1 MSTLCRAKNG
11 DGRGMIGRT
20 MGTKDSFRLIPLPF
34 FCPTQL
40 SAFLKGITDSKKFR
54 IIRNISEIFRK
65 NSPFSKKFRIYF
77 FGGREEV
84 GSRRHEWKK
93 SNRCGG
99 SSLRSNRMP
108 IL

>member
-11 DGRGMIGRT
+11 DGRGTPKAFGGG

-34 FCPTQL
+34 FCLPERVNGL
-40 SAFLKGITDSKKFR
+40 EKISDNRKYFG
-54 IIRNISEIFRK
+54 NISEK
-65 NSPFSKKFRIYF
+65 QPFLEKISDLF
-77 FGGREEV
+77 FLGREEV

-99 SSLRSNRMP
+99 SSWRSNRIQ